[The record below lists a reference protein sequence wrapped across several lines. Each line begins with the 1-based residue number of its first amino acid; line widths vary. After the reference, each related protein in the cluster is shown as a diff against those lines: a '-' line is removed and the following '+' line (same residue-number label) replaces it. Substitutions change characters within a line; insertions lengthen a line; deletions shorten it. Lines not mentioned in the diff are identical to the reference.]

1 MTEVTTRGSGEV
13 KHRADRATL
22 SLRYSTTAADRTKA
36 VEALTVKV
44 GPIER
49 ILDRPGLRVRSRDL
63 SVHDRWNGK
72 RRSGAEADQRY
83 ELRVADFD
91 VLEELIAELV
101 TSEPSYLRG
110 PDWELKDRSAA
121 TREAQHL
128 AVMDARDRAEGYAV
142 ALGARL
148 GRLVRLDDEPHEHG
162 AFVAGAVA
170 YGGAPQDDQL
180 DLSALKLE
188 PELIRVTVA
197 CKAVWE
203 LVS

>member
-36 VEALTVKV
+36 VEALTTKV
-44 GPIER
+44 GPVEQL
-49 ILDRPGLRVRSRDL
+49 LDRPGLRVRSRDL
-63 SVHDRWNGK
+63 SVHDRWNGR
-72 RRSGAEADQRY
+72 RRSGSEADQRY

-91 VLEELIAELV
+91 ILEDLIAALV
-101 TSEPSYLRG
+101 TSEPAHLRG
-110 PDWELKDRSAA
+110 PDWELEDRSAA

-148 GRLVRLDDEPHEHG
+148 GRLVRLEDEPHQQG
-162 AFVAGAVA
+162 TFVAGAVG
-170 YGGAPQDDQL
+170 YGGAPQGELL
-180 DLSALKLE
+180 DLSALNLE
-188 PELIRVTVA
+188 PELISVTVA
-197 CKAVWE
+197 CRAVWE